1 MPILRQLS
9 LLSSEQSPV
18 DFPRQI
24 LGPAWP
30 DNVWELQHYLERA
43 VVATTGPELSCKDM
57 VALGSDPAGHDL
69 CTIARGAT
77 RQTERA
83 RIRQALQYAN
93 GNRART
99 AKLLKISRASLYNEL

>member
-1 MPILRQLS
+1 M
-9 LLSSEQSPV
+9 

-30 DNVWELQHYLERA
+30 GTVRELQHYLERE

-57 VALGSDPAGHDL
+57 VALGSKPAGHDL
-69 CTIARGAT
+69 CTIACGAIC
-77 RQTERA
+77 QTERA

-93 GNRART
+93 GNQART
-99 AKLLKISRASLYNEL
+99 AKLLKISGASLYNEL